1 MQMGV
6 LGPVVLTVN
15 GAALVP
21 GAPKTRQLLAFLM
34 LNANQMVRASECIT
48 ELWGSQPPKS
58 ALSTLQTYVLQIRQI
73 LRNASRVDQSDTL
86 VTRNQCY
93 QLVVHPQDLD
103 RLQFEDLARLGRAA
117 AAEGDDQRAGELFR
131 CALTM
136 WRGPA
141 LADVHAGPLSST
153 HLVELE
159 ENRKGILEQ
168 RIEADLRLGRH
179 QELLDELGTLTSLHP
194 THENLHAQFM
204 LALYRSDQRAR
215 ALAVFRRLRFV
226 LAETLGIEPAPS
238 MQRLYEAILAGDPA
252 LDSPSSVRSRRAHSR
267 RPPRWPGG
275 ESTLPYPGRCAVDRC
290 DQ

>member
-1 MQMGV
+1 MGV

-34 LNANQMVRASECIT
+34 LNANQVVRASECIT

-58 ALSTLQTYVLQIRQI
+58 ALSTLQTYVLHIRQI
-73 LRNASRVDQSDTL
+73 LRNASRVGQSDTL

-117 AAEGDDQRAGELFR
+117 AAEGDDQRAGELFT
-131 CALTM
+131 CALTL

-179 QELLDELGTLTSLHP
+179 RELLDELGTLTSSHP

-204 LALYRSDQRAR
+204 LALYRSDERTR

-226 LAETLGIEPAPS
+226 LAETLGIEPAPP
-238 MQRLYEAILAGDPA
+238 MQRLYEAVLAGDPA
-252 LDSPSSVRSRRAHSR
+252 LDSPSSVRSR
-267 RPPRWPGG
+267 
-275 ESTLPYPGRCAVDRC
+275 YPGRVAVDRS